1 METKIETVSNAPT
14 ESDSIRLKFIFANRD
29 GVHVEIECLPSDT
42 IETIT
47 KSLQSKWPEGIEDE
61 TPSLDR
67 IRLICMG
74 KGVLGPPT
82 STVEECEVPIFLT
95 HPTPVNVSVKP
106 IITNQ
111 KKTLVD
117 IGEKPSVTRTGVN
130 GSSSGNCCCI
140 IS

>member
-29 GVHVEIECLPSDT
+29 GVHVEIECSPSDT
-42 IETIT
+42 IESIT

-82 STVEECEVPIFLT
+82 STVEECEVPVFLT
-95 HPTPVNVSVKP
+95 HPTPINVSVKP
-106 IITNQ
+106 IIANQ

-117 IGEKPSVTRTGVN
+117 IGEKPSATRTGDN